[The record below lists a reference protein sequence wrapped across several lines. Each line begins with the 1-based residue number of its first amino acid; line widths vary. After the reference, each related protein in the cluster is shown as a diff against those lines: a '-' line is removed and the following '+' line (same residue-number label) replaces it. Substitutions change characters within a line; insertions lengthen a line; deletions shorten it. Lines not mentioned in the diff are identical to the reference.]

1 MRLGVA
7 GESGLEE
14 GTREQHR
21 KDLRQDWKATQTRIM
36 CLHLPSLL
44 PAGLPPYAG
53 NILPFSAH
61 PCMAE
66 YACSELPRQSAT
78 FPPMWENQSST
89 CLWFLIYFFK
99 LHKCSQRKPPTS
111 KETLWVVQLPFS
123 LGILKPYS
131 AITQIVF
138 PEHFIFFQT
147 LNFLLCTGVIAD

>member
-1 MRLGVA
+1 MGLGVA

-21 KDLRQDWKATQTRIM
+21 KDLHQDWEATQTRIM

-44 PAGLPPYAG
+44 PAGPPPSAG

-78 FPPMWENQSST
+78 FPPMWKSP
-89 CLWFLIYFFK
+89 CLWFLTYFFK
-99 LHKCSQRKPPTS
+99 LPKCSQRKPLTS
-111 KETLWVVQLPFS
+111 KEKLWVVQLPFS
-123 LGILKPYS
+123 LSILKPYA
-131 AITQIVF
+131 AITQTVF
-138 PEHFIFFQT
+138 PEYFILFFSK
-147 LNFLLCTGVIAD
+147 L